1 MLERSVILVFVG
13 LTFAF
18 LSIRVNIAHLCRR
31 KLTYRFKEMLP
42 LVIVTVNQMFHLV
55 SSSVLVPLCFC
66 LFLVLFVMY
75 IIMTI
80 NQIKEHLHIR
90 AFHGV
95 AKTESSVC
103 SQTAHL
109 R

>member
-42 LVIVTVNQMFHLV
+42 LV

-90 AFHGV
+90 AFHVV

>member
-1 MLERSVILVFVG
+1 MKVRKAIIPAAG
-13 LTFAF
+13 LGTR
-18 LSIRVNIAHLCRR
+18 LLPNTKSIP
-31 KLTYRFKEMLP
+31 KEMLP

-80 NQIKEHLHIR
+80 NQIKEHLPIR
-90 AFHGV
+90 AFHVV